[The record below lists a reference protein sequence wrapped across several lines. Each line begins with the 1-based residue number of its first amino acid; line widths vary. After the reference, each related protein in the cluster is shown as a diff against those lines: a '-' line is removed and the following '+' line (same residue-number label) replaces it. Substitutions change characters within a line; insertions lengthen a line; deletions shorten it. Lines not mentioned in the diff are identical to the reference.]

1 MTWKINT
8 ITSTQRKFAG
18 IYLSLFVTLLTH
30 SSCGVYS
37 FSGVATN
44 AKTMSMT
51 EFYNNTDLGPANM
64 GQTFSNSL
72 KNYFIQN
79 TSLSIVPEDGE
90 LQLEGEITD
99 FKLTQIAPTST
110 GDATQPTLASAT
122 RVTITVKVTFT
133 NTLDSKQD
141 FKSKTFSF
149 YKDFDNTQNLVDVQD
164 RLVKDIFERII
175 NDIFNAT
182 VANW

>member
-1 MTWKINT
+1 MKVNNLKRRIKSLGVKI
-8 ITSTQRKFAG
+8 IC
-18 IYLSLFVTLLTH
+18 LSLLVIELAQ
-30 SSCGVYS
+30 SACSVYS

-51 EFYNNTDLGPANM
+51 EFYNNADLGPANM
-64 GQTFSNSL
+64 GQTFTNSL

-79 TSLSIVPEDGE
+79 TSLSIIPEEGE

-99 FKLTQIAPTST
+99 FRLTQIAPTSS
-110 GDATQPTLASAT
+110 GDPTQPTLASAT
-122 RVTITVKVTFT
+122 RLTITIKVTFV
-133 NTLDSKQD
+133 NSLDEKQD
-141 FKSKTFSF
+141 FKNKTFSF
-149 YKDFDNTQNLVDVQD
+149 YKDFTNDQNLIDVQD
-164 RLVKDIFERII
+164 RLVKDIFDRII